1 MDRKA
6 AIAIVA
12 AMPLLAAAFYGFTRI
27 LPPFW
32 GYFAALAFYW
42 FAILVPL
49 IMWRGGFA
57 KIRRDVLWPS
67 QIVAALSIVMVIGV
81 AIAAALR
88 LAETPLPLWIAG
100 VMVVAALTNG
110 TLEEYFWRGTV
121 LQDGASRAEQGGQL
135 LLFTGWHLALLVA
148 TGVTVT
154 GGPALLLLG
163 AAGGGFLWT
172 ISRMQT
178 GSIGFGVAAH
188 IGLNVF
194 AFIELAALNQ

>member
-12 AMPLLAAAFYGFTRI
+12 AMPLLAVAFYLLTRV
-27 LPPFW
+27 LPHFW

-42 FAILVPL
+42 FAILTPL
-49 IMWRGGFA
+49 IIWRGGFG
-57 KIRRDVLWPS
+57 KIRRDLVWPAR
-67 QIVAALSIVMVIGV
+67 IVATLSIIMILGV
-81 AIAAALR
+81 AGAAALR
-88 LAETPLPLWIAG
+88 LVEMPLPLWITG
-100 VMVVAALTNG
+100 VMILAACVNG
-110 TLEEYFWRGTV
+110 TLEECFWRGTL
-121 LQDGASRAEQGGQL
+121 LQDGATLAERSWQL
-135 LLFTGWHLALLVA
+135 LLFTGWHVALLFA
-148 TGVTVT
+148 TGVVVT

-163 AAGGGFLWT
+163 AAGGGLLWT

-178 GSIGFGVAAH
+178 GSIGFGMASH